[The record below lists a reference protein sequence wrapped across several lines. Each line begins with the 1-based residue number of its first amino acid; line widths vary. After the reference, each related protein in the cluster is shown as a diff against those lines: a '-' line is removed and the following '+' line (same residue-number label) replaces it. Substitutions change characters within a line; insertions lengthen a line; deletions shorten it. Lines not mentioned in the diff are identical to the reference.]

1 MNKAFKKYGK
11 VRFSSIIPRR
21 LRIKRA
27 LRTVR
32 AAQILSSGA
41 MALQQIREYSESIG
55 CKVKK
60 AMALI
65 NTVVNATE
73 SVVKAQRS

>member
-1 MNKAFKKYGK
+1 MNKALKKYGK

-21 LRIKRA
+21 LRAKRA

-32 AAQILSSGA
+32 AAQVLCVRA
-41 MALQQIREYSESIG
+41 MVMQQIRASSG

-60 AMALI
+60 VIALM
-65 NTVVNATE
+65 NAVMSTTE
-73 SVVKAQRS
+73 AIVESQRS

>member
-32 AAQILSSGA
+32 AAQILSNGA
-41 MALQQIREYSESIG
+41 MVLQQIRASGG

-60 AMALI
+60 AIALM
-65 NTVVNATE
+65 NTVINATE
-73 SVVKAQRS
+73 AVVKAQRS